1 MAYVPPKQ
9 VEIVEVVAAS
19 PDRLAVNGALT
30 FATAR
35 RAHEAGLDII
45 RANDSREPLQIDCAG
60 VTDSDSAGLAVL
72 IDWIA
77 NAKTQGRTLTFA
89 NLPPGIRA
97 AAQISDVESLLVS

>member
-1 MAYVPPKQ
+1 MAALPAQP
-9 VEIVEVVAAS
+9 VESVEVVAAS
-19 PDRLAVNGALT
+19 PGRLAVNGALT

-72 IDWIA
+72 VDWIA
-77 NAKTQGRTLTFA
+77 NAKKQGRTLTFA
-89 NLPPGIRA
+89 NLPAGIRA
-97 AAQISDVESLLVS
+97 A